1 MLLVLGS
8 DTPISSHGQAEPTA
22 AEGCSPHAHTD
33 LHLVV
38 LHTSDL
44 SPVGFTPAH
53 PREDLPKDV
62 MFFLTGI

>member
-38 LHTSDL
+38 LHTST
-44 SPVGFTPAH
+44 SQGGFTKGCNVFP
-53 PREDLPKDV
+53 DWYLKT
-62 MFFLTGI
+62 FTISYK